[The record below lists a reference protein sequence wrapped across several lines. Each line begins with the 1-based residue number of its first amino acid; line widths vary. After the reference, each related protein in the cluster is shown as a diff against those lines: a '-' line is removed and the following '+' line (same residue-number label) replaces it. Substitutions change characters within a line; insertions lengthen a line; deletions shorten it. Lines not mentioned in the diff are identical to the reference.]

1 MVPVSVLQQRGIAAA
16 LAVAA
21 SALAGCAAHQEA
33 ASGSRSQPV
42 IADPHSYARADRTA
56 VSHLALDIAVDF
68 KARQIAGTAA
78 LTVERRVPGAELI
91 LDTDGLEIAGATE
104 CGSSRTLAFTL
115 GPRHPILGVPLTVTL
130 PPEVRCVAIRYRAPT
145 DAKALLWVDPS
156 GTVGKTHPM
165 LFTQSEPILGRTWV
179 PLQDTPSVRFTYEA
193 KVTVPPDLLAVMS
206 AENPQTRAPD
216 GVYHFRMRH
225 PIPSYLMALA
235 VGDFAF
241 RAIGPRTGVYAEP
254 GVAEAAA
261 QEFAEVDAMV
271 ATAEKLYGPYRW
283 GRYDMLVL
291 PTSFPFG
298 GMENPL
304 LTFLTPTLIT
314 GDRAMVS
321 VIAHELAHSWAG
333 NLVTNATWNDTW
345 LNEGIT
351 TYVERRIMEEL
362 RGRDFA
368 DLLWHLGRKDLD
380 AAVAELGATAPGTRL
395 AQTLDAASDP
405 DAASSTIAYEKG
417 SLFMRTLELRI
428 GRARFDTYLKE
439 RFDRLAFQS
448 TDSRSFVADLVARLG
463 GPATGASELAAL
475 AESWV
480 YRPGVPATATP
491 DESALATTIRAAAAA
506 FAATGAAFDSA
517 SWKTVEWV
525 TFIRSLPETTTIDRL
540 RALDQQY
547 HLKSSS
553 NPQLLMYWL
562 PILIARDE
570 RAAIPAIDRFLAG
583 VGRRWMVR
591 EVYTA
596 LVKKGGFWLEHGR
609 ALFATVAPSYHPVT
623 RGSIAELLA
632 GKKT

>member
-1 MVPVSVLQQRGIAAA
+1 
-16 LAVAA
+16 
-21 SALAGCAAHQEA
+21 
-33 ASGSRSQPV
+33 
-42 IADPHSYARADRTA
+42 
-56 VSHLALDIAVDF
+56 
-68 KARQIAGTAA
+68 
-78 LTVERRVPGAELI
+78 
-91 LDTDGLEIAGATE
+91 
-104 CGSSRTLAFTL
+104 
-115 GPRHPILGVPLTVTL
+115 
-130 PPEVRCVAIRYRAPT
+130 
-145 DAKALLWVDPS
+145 
-156 GTVGKTHPM
+156 
-165 LFTQSEPILGRTWV
+165 V

-193 KVTVPPDLLAVMS
+193 KVTVPPELMAVMS
-206 AENPQTRAPD
+206 AENPQRRAPD
-216 GVYHFRMRH
+216 GVYHFQMRH

-254 GVAEAAA
+254 AVAGAAA
-261 QEFAEVDAMV
+261 AEFAEVDAMV

-291 PTSFPFG
+291 PQSFPFG

-362 RGRDFA
+362 RGKDFA
-368 DLLWHLGRKDLD
+368 DLLWHLGRKDLQD
-380 AAVAELGATAPGTRL
+380 TLTELGATAPTTRL
-395 AQTLDAASDP
+395 AQTLDGASDP

-417 SLFMRTLELRI
+417 SLFMRVLEVKI
-428 GRARFDTYLKE
+428 GRARFDAYLKE

-448 TDSRSFVADLVARLG
+448 TDSRSFVADIVARLG
-463 GPATGASELAAL
+463 GQGAPDLAQL
-475 AESWV
+475 VESWI

-491 DESALATTIRAAAAA
+491 DESALATRIRAAAAA
-506 FAATGAAFDSA
+506 FAATGAAFDTA

-525 TFIRSLPETTTIDRL
+525 TFIRSLPADTAIERL
-540 RALDQQY
+540 RELDQGY
-547 HLKSSS
+547 HLTGST

-570 RAAIPAIDRFLAG
+570 RAAVPAIDRFLST

-623 RGSIAELLA
+623 RGTIADLLA
-632 GKKT
+632 GKKS